1 MSPFVSPQHA
11 GLVVGLTG
19 PNASGKGEVAR
30 FLSERGFTVHSLS
43 DVVRD
48 EASALGLEHTRDNL
62 IAVGVRLRERDGP
75 GVLARRI
82 VPRLGARSVVDSIR
96 GPAEV
101 EVLRSLPRFALL
113 GIDAPV
119 GIRFQRSLV
128 RGRTGDGETLD
139 EFRLKEERENSATE
153 TGQQLRRTFELAD
166 GVVRNDGTLELL
178 HRRTREALEMLG
190 IAL

>member
-1 MSPFVSPQHA
+1 LNAIVPTSHA
-11 GLVVGLTG
+11 GPVVGLTG

-30 FLSERGFTVHSLS
+30 FLSEQGFTVHSLS

-48 EASALGLEHTRDNL
+48 EASALGLAHTRDNL
-62 IAVGVRLRERDGP
+62 IAVGVRLRERDGA

-82 VPRLGARSVVDSIR
+82 VPRLGDRSVVDSIR

-119 GIRFQRSLV
+119 AIRFQRSLV
-128 RGRTGDGETLD
+128 RGRTGDGETLE

-153 TGQQLRRTFELAD
+153 TGQQLRKTFDLAD
-166 GVVRNDGTLELL
+166 RVVRNDDTLDLL
-178 HRRTREALEMLG
+178 RQRTREALGTLG
-190 IAL
+190 IPL